1 MKPILEIQ
9 NVSKQ
14 YTLGGKRIRKTENF
28 RELLQ
33 RALSSP
39 LRAMIGRNRVEAA
52 KEELY
57 TFWAL
62 KDVSI
67 DVHQGDV
74 IGIIGRNG
82 SRDAVRARRST

>member
-1 MKPILEIQ
+1 
-9 NVSKQ
+9 
-14 YTLGGKRIRKTENF
+14 
-28 RELLQ
+28 
-33 RALSSP
+33 
-39 LRAMIGRNRVEAA
+39 MIGRNRVEAA